1 MRRGRQDK
9 LGAFLAYL
17 KQCASAMPYCKMK
30 TAGCGGACHEK
41 GRRDIHGGLERL
53 VIERQRLFGAQ
64 VDRLGAL
71 AHAVGLDVESN
82 LLAVDEGAQA

>member
-1 MRRGRQDK
+1 MRVSDAALQDEDRRMRRRVP
-9 LGAFLAYL
+9 
-17 KQCASAMPYCKMK
+17 M
-30 TAGCGGACHEK
+30 K
-41 GRRDIHGGLERL
+41 GRRDIRGGLERL
-53 VIERQRLFGAQ
+53 LIERQRLFGAQ